1 MLFPS
6 IVRLK
11 NNFSIS
17 ALVNVL
23 DLLFFNKLNN
33 SKKKFDVGS
42 WLIPVIAVFIA
53 LFIGGILI
61 KLQGLDPVV
70 AYRSLFKT
78 AFGSVEG
85 IGATLGKSTPLV
97 LAGLAVAVGLRA
109 GLFNIGAQG
118 QLLSGS
124 LAAAWAGV
132 TFDGLPGFIH
142 IPVALIIGAFF
153 GSLVAAISG
162 LLKAYRGVHEVI
174 TTIMLNSIVM
184 AIADYLASGRLREP
198 DQFLTRTSEIAENA
212 KLPIFGSLP
221 SGFFIAVILGVF
233 IWWVLGRTT
242 SGFRIETVGRNRHA
256 AWYSG
261 ISVKRTVVSAMVI
274 SGAIAGLGG
283 AIETL
288 GVTYRYAPAFNL
300 GLGFDGIT
308 IALLG
313 RVHPI
318 GIIPG
323 AILIG
328 GMRAGAANMQF
339 DAGVAPELVDL
350 LMALILLFVTAP
362 LITRFFKNS
371 RNKSVTSGWGN

>member
-1 MLFPS
+1 MSDMKS
-6 IVRLK
+6 IK
-11 NNFSIS
+11 TDPESS
-17 ALVNVL
+17 
-23 DLLFFNKLNN
+23 D
-33 SKKKFDVGS
+33 KKFDVGS

-70 AYRSLFKT
+70 AYKSLFKT
-78 AFGSVEG
+78 AFGSIEG

-97 LAGLAVAVGLRA
+97 LSGLAVAVGLRA

-124 LAAAWAGV
+124 LAAAWAGI
-132 TFDGLPGFIH
+132 TFDGLPGYIH

-153 GSLVAAISG
+153 GSVVAGISG

-184 AIADYLASGRLREP
+184 AIADYLASGKLREP
-198 DQFLTRTSEIAENA
+198 GQFLTRTSEIAESA
-212 KLPIFGSLP
+212 RLPIFGNLP
-221 SGFFIAVILGVF
+221 SGFFIAVLLGVF

-261 ISVKRTVVSAMVI
+261 ISVKRTVVSAMAV

-288 GVTYRYAPAFNL
+288 GITYRYSPAFNL

-339 DAGVAPELVDL
+339 DAGVAPEIVDL

>member
-1 MLFPS
+1 MSETKS
-6 IVRLK
+6 IK
-11 NNFSIS
+11 T
-17 ALVNVL
+17 
-23 DLLFFNKLNN
+23 DLEKTD
-33 SKKKFDVGS
+33 KKFDVGS
-42 WLIPVIAVFIA
+42 WLIPIIAVFIA

-70 AYRSLFKT
+70 AYKSLFKT
-78 AFGSVEG
+78 AFGSIEG

-97 LAGLAVAVGLRA
+97 LSGLAVAVGLRA

-124 LAAAWAGV
+124 LAAAWAGI
-132 TFDGLPGFIH
+132 TFDGLPGYIH

-153 GSLVAAISG
+153 GSVVAGISG

-184 AIADYLASGRLREP
+184 AIADYLASGKLREP
-198 DQFLTRTSEIAENA
+198 GQFLTRTSEIAESA
-212 KLPIFGSLP
+212 RLPIFGNLP
-221 SGFFIAVILGVF
+221 SGFFIAVLLGVF

-261 ISVKRTVVSAMVI
+261 ISVKRTVVSAMAV

-288 GVTYRYAPAFNL
+288 GITYRYSPAFNL

-339 DAGVAPELVDL
+339 DAGVAPEIVDL

>member
-1 MLFPS
+1 MSDTKS
-6 IVRLK
+6 IK
-11 NNFSIS
+11 T
-17 ALVNVL
+17 
-23 DLLFFNKLNN
+23 DLE
-33 SKKKFDVGS
+33 STDKKFDVGS
-42 WLIPVIAVFIA
+42 WLIPVIAVFVA

-70 AYRSLFKT
+70 AYKSLFKT
-78 AFGSVEG
+78 AFGSIEG

-97 LAGLAVAVGLRA
+97 LSGLAVAVGLRA

-132 TFDGLPGFIH
+132 TFDGLPGYIH
-142 IPVALIIGAFF
+142 IPIALIIGAFF
-153 GSLVAAISG
+153 GSIVAGISG

-198 DQFLTRTSEIAENA
+198 DQFLTRTSEIAESA

-261 ISVKRTVVSAMVI
+261 ISVKRTVVSAMVV

-339 DAGVAPELVDL
+339 DAGVAPEIVDL

-371 RNKSVTSGWGN
+371 RNKSFTSGWGN

>member
-1 MLFPS
+1 MTDTKVVTS
-6 IVRLK
+6 NEK
-11 NNFSIS
+11 NN
-17 ALVNVL
+17 N
-23 DLLFFNKLNN
+23 
-33 SKKKFDVGS
+33 KKFDVGS
-42 WLIPVIAVFIA
+42 WLIPIIAVFIA

-61 KLQGLDPVV
+61 KLQGLDPFL
-70 AYRSLFKT
+70 AYRSLFKS
-78 AFGSVEG
+78 AFGSIEG
-85 IGATLGKSTPLV
+85 ISVTLGKSTPLV
-97 LAGLAVAVGLRA
+97 LSGLAVAVGLRA

-118 QLLSGS
+118 QLLSGA

-132 TFDGLPGFIH
+132 TFDGLPGYLH
-142 IPVALIIGAFF
+142 IPIALIIGAFF

-184 AIADYLASGRLREP
+184 AVADYLASGRLREP
-198 DQFLTRTSEIAENA
+198 DQFLTRTSEIAESA
-212 KLPIFGSLP
+212 KLPIYGNLP
-221 SGFFIAVILGVF
+221 SGFFIAVILGVLV
-233 IWWVLGRTT
+233 WWILGRTT

-256 AWYSG
+256 AWYAG
-261 ISVKRTVVSAMVI
+261 ISVKRTVISAMMV

-288 GVTYRYAPAFNL
+288 GITYRYAPAFNL

-339 DAGVAPELVDL
+339 DAGVAPEIVDL

-371 RNKSVTSGWGN
+371 ANKTVTSGWGN

>member
-1 MLFPS
+1 MSDTTS
-6 IVRLK
+6 IK
-11 NNFSIS
+11 T
-17 ALVNVL
+17 
-23 DLLFFNKLNN
+23 DLE
-33 SKKKFDVGS
+33 STDKKFDVGS

-53 LFIGGILI
+53 LFIGGVLI

-70 AYRSLFKT
+70 AYKSLFKT
-78 AFGSVEG
+78 AFGSIEG

-97 LAGLAVAVGLRA
+97 LSGLAVAVGLRA

-132 TFDGLPGFIH
+132 TFDGLPGYIH
-142 IPVALIIGAFF
+142 IPIALIIGAFF
-153 GSLVAAISG
+153 GSIVAGISG

-198 DQFLTRTSEIAENA
+198 DQFLTRTSEIAESA

-261 ISVKRTVVSAMVI
+261 ISVKRTVVSAMLV

-339 DAGVAPELVDL
+339 DAGVAPEIVDL

-371 RNKSVTSGWGN
+371 RNKSFTSGWGN

>member
-1 MLFPS
+1 MSETKS
-6 IVRLK
+6 IK
-11 NNFSIS
+11 T
-17 ALVNVL
+17 
-23 DLLFFNKLNN
+23 DLEKTD
-33 SKKKFDVGS
+33 KKFDVGS

-70 AYRSLFKT
+70 AYKSLFKT
-78 AFGSVEG
+78 AFGSIEG

-97 LAGLAVAVGLRA
+97 LSGLAVAVGLRA

-132 TFDGLPGFIH
+132 TFDGLPGYIH

-153 GSLVAAISG
+153 GSIVAAISG

-184 AIADYLASGRLREP
+184 AIADYLASGKLREP
-198 DQFLTRTSEIAENA
+198 GQFLTRTSEIADSA
-212 KLPIFGSLP
+212 RLPIIGSLP

-261 ISVKRTVVSAMVI
+261 ISVKRTVVSAMVV

-288 GVTYRYAPAFNL
+288 GITYRYAPAFNL

-339 DAGVAPELVDL
+339 DAGVAPEIVDL

-371 RNKSVTSGWGN
+371 SNKSMTSGWGN

>member
-1 MLFPS
+1 MS
-6 IVRLK
+6 DTKVVTSNEK
-11 NNFSIS
+11 NN
-17 ALVNVL
+17 N
-23 DLLFFNKLNN
+23 
-33 SKKKFDVGS
+33 KKFDVGS
-42 WLIPVIAVFIA
+42 WLIPIIAVFIA

-61 KLQGLDPVV
+61 KLQGLDPFL
-70 AYRSLFKT
+70 AYRSLFKS
-78 AFGSVEG
+78 AFGSIEG
-85 IGATLGKSTPLV
+85 ISVTLGKSTPLV
-97 LAGLAVAVGLRA
+97 LSGLAVAVGLRA

-118 QLLSGS
+118 QLLSGA

-132 TFDGLPGFIH
+132 TFDGLPGYLH
-142 IPVALIIGAFF
+142 IPIALIIGAFF

-184 AIADYLASGRLREP
+184 AVADYLASGRLREP
-198 DQFLTRTSEIAENA
+198 DQFLTRTSEIAESA
-212 KLPIFGSLP
+212 KLPIYGNLP
-221 SGFFIAVILGVF
+221 SGFFIAVILGVLV
-233 IWWVLGRTT
+233 WWILGRTT

-256 AWYSG
+256 AWYAG
-261 ISVKRTVVSAMVI
+261 ISVKRTVISAMMV

-288 GVTYRYAPAFNL
+288 GITYRYAPAFNL

-339 DAGVAPELVDL
+339 DAGVAPEIVDL

-371 RNKSVTSGWGN
+371 ANKTVTSGWGN

>member
-1 MLFPS
+1 MSDTKS
-6 IVRLK
+6 IK
-11 NNFSIS
+11 T
-17 ALVNVL
+17 
-23 DLLFFNKLNN
+23 DLE
-33 SKKKFDVGS
+33 STDKKFDVGS

-53 LFIGGILI
+53 LFIGGVLI
-61 KLQGLDPVV
+61 KLQGLDPLV
-70 AYRSLFKT
+70 AYKSLFKT
-78 AFGSVEG
+78 AFGSIEG

-97 LAGLAVAVGLRA
+97 LSGLAVAVGLRA

-124 LAAAWAGV
+124 LAAAWAGI
-132 TFDGLPGFIH
+132 TFDGLPGYIH

-153 GSLVAAISG
+153 GSVVAGISG

-184 AIADYLASGRLREP
+184 AIADYLASGKLREP
-198 DQFLTRTSEIAENA
+198 GQFLTRTSEIAESA
-212 KLPIFGSLP
+212 RLPIFGNLP
-221 SGFFIAVILGVF
+221 SGFFIAVLLGIF

-261 ISVKRTVVSAMVI
+261 ISVKRTVVSAMVV

-288 GVTYRYAPAFNL
+288 GITYRYSPAFNL

-339 DAGVAPELVDL
+339 DAGVAPEIVDL

-371 RNKSVTSGWGN
+371 SNKSVTSGWGN

>member
-1 MLFPS
+1 MS
-6 IVRLK
+6 ETK
-11 NNFSIS
+11 SKKT
-17 ALVNVL
+17 
-23 DLLFFNKLNN
+23 DLE
-33 SKKKFDVGS
+33 STDKKFDVGS

-70 AYRSLFKT
+70 AYKSLFKT
-78 AFGSVEG
+78 AFGSIEG

-97 LAGLAVAVGLRA
+97 LSGLAVAVGLRA

-132 TFDGLPGFIH
+132 TFDGLPGYIH

-184 AIADYLASGRLREP
+184 AIADYLASGKLREP
-198 DQFLTRTSEIAENA
+198 GQFLTRTSEIAESA
-212 KLPIFGSLP
+212 RLPIIGNLP

-261 ISVKRTVVSAMVI
+261 ISVKRTVVSAMVV

-288 GVTYRYAPAFNL
+288 GITYRYAPAFNL

-339 DAGVAPELVDL
+339 DAGVAPEIVDL

-371 RNKSVTSGWGN
+371 SNKSMTSGWGN

>member
-1 MLFPS
+1 MSDTKSTKPS
-6 IVRLK
+6 LE
-11 NNFSIS
+11 
-17 ALVNVL
+17 
-23 DLLFFNKLNN
+23 N
-33 SKKKFDVGS
+33 SNKKFDVGS
-42 WLIPVIAVFIA
+42 WLIPVIAVFVA

-61 KLQGLDPVV
+61 RLQGLDPIV

-78 AFGSVEG
+78 AFGSIEG

-97 LAGLAVAVGLRA
+97 LSGLAVAVGLRA

-124 LAAAWAGV
+124 LAAAWAGI
-132 TFDGLPGFIH
+132 TFDGLPGYIH
-142 IPVALIIGAFF
+142 IPIALIIGAFF
-153 GSLVAAISG
+153 GSVVAGISG

-184 AIADYLASGRLREP
+184 AIADYLASGKLREP
-198 DQFLTRTSEIAENA
+198 GQFLTRTSEIAESA
-212 KLPIFGSLP
+212 RLPIFGNLP
-221 SGFFIAVILGVF
+221 SGFFIAVLLGVF

-261 ISVKRTVVSAMVI
+261 MSVKRTVVSAMVI
-274 SGAIAGLGG
+274 SGGIAGLGG

-288 GVTYRYAPAFNL
+288 GITYRYSPAFNL

-350 LMALILLFVTAP
+350 LMALILFFVTAP
-362 LITRFFKNS
+362 LIARFFKNS

>member
-1 MLFPS
+1 MTDAKVVTS
-6 IVRLK
+6 NEK
-11 NNFSIS
+11 NN
-17 ALVNVL
+17 N
-23 DLLFFNKLNN
+23 
-33 SKKKFDVGS
+33 KKFDVGS
-42 WLIPVIAVFIA
+42 WLIPIIAVFIA

-61 KLQGLDPVV
+61 KLQGLDPFL
-70 AYRSLFKT
+70 AYRSLFKS
-78 AFGSVEG
+78 AFGSIEG
-85 IGATLGKSTPLV
+85 ISVTLGKSTPLV
-97 LAGLAVAVGLRA
+97 LSGLAVAVGLRA

-118 QLLSGS
+118 QLLSGA

-132 TFDGLPGFIH
+132 TFDGLPGYLH
-142 IPVALIIGAFF
+142 IPIALIIGAFF

-184 AIADYLASGRLREP
+184 AVADYLASGRLREP
-198 DQFLTRTSEIAENA
+198 DQFLTRTSEIAESA
-212 KLPIFGSLP
+212 KLPIYGNLP
-221 SGFFIAVILGVF
+221 SGFFIAVILGVLV
-233 IWWVLGRTT
+233 WWILGRTT

-256 AWYSG
+256 AWYAG
-261 ISVKRTVVSAMVI
+261 ISVKRTVISAMMV

-288 GVTYRYAPAFNL
+288 GITYRYAPAFNL

-339 DAGVAPELVDL
+339 DAGVAPEIVDL

-371 RNKSVTSGWGN
+371 ANKTVTSGWGN

>member
-1 MLFPS
+1 MSETKS
-6 IVRLK
+6 IKTDLK
-11 NNFSIS
+11 ST
-17 ALVNVL
+17 
-23 DLLFFNKLNN
+23 D
-33 SKKKFDVGS
+33 KKFDVGS
-42 WLIPVIAVFIA
+42 WLIPIIAVFIA
-53 LFIGGILI
+53 LFIGGVLI
-61 KLQGLDPVV
+61 KLQGLDPLV
-70 AYRSLFKT
+70 AYKSLFKT
-78 AFGSVEG
+78 AFGSIEG

-97 LAGLAVAVGLRA
+97 LSGLAVAVGLRA

-124 LAAAWAGV
+124 LAAAWAGI
-132 TFDGLPGFIH
+132 TFDGLPGYIH

-153 GSLVAAISG
+153 GSVVAGISG

-184 AIADYLASGRLREP
+184 ATADYLASGKLREP
-198 DQFLTRTSEIAENA
+198 GQFLTRTSEIAESA
-212 KLPIFGSLP
+212 RLPIFGNLP
-221 SGFFIAVILGVF
+221 SGFFIAVLLGIF

-261 ISVKRTVVSAMVI
+261 ISVKRTVVSAMVV

-288 GVTYRYAPAFNL
+288 GITYRYSPAFNL

-339 DAGVAPELVDL
+339 DAGVAPEIVDL

-371 RNKSVTSGWGN
+371 SNKSMTSGWGN

>member
-1 MLFPS
+1 MSDTKS
-6 IVRLK
+6 IK
-11 NNFSIS
+11 T
-17 ALVNVL
+17 
-23 DLLFFNKLNN
+23 DLE
-33 SKKKFDVGS
+33 SSDKKFDVGS

-61 KLQGLDPVV
+61 RLQGLDPIV
-70 AYRSLFKT
+70 AYKSLFKT
-78 AFGSVEG
+78 AFGSIEG

-97 LAGLAVAVGLRA
+97 LSGLAVAVGLRA

-132 TFDGLPGFIH
+132 TFEGLPGYIH
-142 IPVALIIGAFF
+142 IPIALIIGAFF
-153 GSLVAAISG
+153 GSIVAGISG

-184 AIADYLASGRLREP
+184 AIADYLASGKLREP
-198 DQFLTRTSEIAENA
+198 GQFLTRTSEIAESA
-212 KLPIFGSLP
+212 RLPIIGKLP

-261 ISVKRTVVSAMVI
+261 ISVKRTVVSAMVV

-288 GVTYRYAPAFNL
+288 GITYRYAPAFNL

-339 DAGVAPELVDL
+339 DAGVAPEIVDL

-371 RNKSVTSGWGN
+371 SNKSMTSGWGN

>member
-1 MLFPS
+1 MSETKS
-6 IVRLK
+6 IKTDLK
-11 NNFSIS
+11 KT
-17 ALVNVL
+17 
-23 DLLFFNKLNN
+23 D
-33 SKKKFDVGS
+33 KKFDVGS
-42 WLIPVIAVFIA
+42 WLIPIIAVFIA

-61 KLQGLDPVV
+61 KLQGLDPIV
-70 AYRSLFKT
+70 AYKSLFKA
-78 AFGSVEG
+78 AFGSVDG
-85 IGATLGKSTPLV
+85 ISDTLGKSTPLV
-97 LAGLAVAVGLRA
+97 LSGLAVAVGLRA

-118 QLLSGS
+118 QLLSGA

-132 TFDGLPGFIH
+132 TFDGLPGYIH

-184 AIADYLASGRLREP
+184 AIADYLASGKLREP
-198 DQFLTRTSEIAENA
+198 DQFLTRTSEIAESA
-212 KLPIFGSLP
+212 KLPFFGNLP

-261 ISVKRTVVSAMVI
+261 ISVKRTVVSAMMV

-288 GVTYRYAPAFNL
+288 GITYRYAPAFNL

-328 GMRAGAANMQF
+328 GMRAGASTMQF
-339 DAGVAPELVDL
+339 DAGVAPEIVDL

-362 LITRFFKNS
+362 LIARFFKNS
-371 RNKSVTSGWGN
+371 SNKSMTSGWGN

>member
-1 MLFPS
+1 MSDTKS
-6 IVRLK
+6 IK
-11 NNFSIS
+11 T
-17 ALVNVL
+17 
-23 DLLFFNKLNN
+23 DLE
-33 SKKKFDVGS
+33 STDKKFDVGS

-53 LFIGGILI
+53 LFIGGVLI

-70 AYRSLFKT
+70 AYKSLFKT
-78 AFGSVEG
+78 AFGSIEG

-97 LAGLAVAVGLRA
+97 LSGLAVAVGLRA

-132 TFDGLPGFIH
+132 TFDGLPGYIH
-142 IPVALIIGAFF
+142 IPIALIIGAFF
-153 GSLVAAISG
+153 GSIVAGISG

-198 DQFLTRTSEIAENA
+198 DQFLTRTSEIAESA

-261 ISVKRTVVSAMVI
+261 ISVKRTVVSAMLV

-339 DAGVAPELVDL
+339 DAGVAPEIVDL

-371 RNKSVTSGWGN
+371 RNKSFTSGWGN

>member
-1 MLFPS
+1 MSETKS
-6 IVRLK
+6 IETDLK
-11 NNFSIS
+11 ST
-17 ALVNVL
+17 
-23 DLLFFNKLNN
+23 D
-33 SKKKFDVGS
+33 KKFDVGS

-70 AYRSLFKT
+70 AYKSLFKT
-78 AFGSVEG
+78 AFGSIEG

-97 LAGLAVAVGLRA
+97 LSGLAVAVGLRA

-132 TFDGLPGFIH
+132 TFDGLPGYIH

-184 AIADYLASGRLREP
+184 AIADYLASGKLREP
-198 DQFLTRTSEIAENA
+198 GQFLTRTSEIAESA
-212 KLPIFGSLP
+212 RLPIIGNLP

-261 ISVKRTVVSAMVI
+261 ISVKRTVVSAMVV

-288 GVTYRYAPAFNL
+288 GITYRYAPAFNL

-339 DAGVAPELVDL
+339 DAGVAPEIVDL

-371 RNKSVTSGWGN
+371 SNKSMTSGWGN

>member
-1 MLFPS
+1 MS
-6 IVRLK
+6 
-11 NNFSIS
+11 
-17 ALVNVL
+17 
-23 DLLFFNKLNN
+23 
-33 SKKKFDVGS
+33 
-42 WLIPVIAVFIA
+42 
-53 LFIGGILI
+53 
-61 KLQGLDPVV
+61 
-70 AYRSLFKT
+70 
-78 AFGSVEG
+78 
-85 IGATLGKSTPLV
+85 GA
-97 LAGLAVAVGLRA
+97 
-109 GLFNIGAQG
+109 
-118 QLLSGS
+118 

-198 DQFLTRTSEIAENA
+198 GQFLTRTSEISEEAR
-212 KLPIFGSLP
+212 LPFFGSFP
-221 SGFFIAVILGVF
+221 SGFFFAVILGVF

-261 ISVKRTVVSAMVI
+261 IPVKRTVVSAMVI

-288 GVTYRYAPAFNL
+288 GITYRYEPAFNL

-328 GMRAGAANMQF
+328 GMRAGAATMQF
-339 DAGVAPELVDL
+339 DAGVAPEIVDL

-371 RNKSVTSGWGN
+371 SNKSVTSGWGN

>member
-1 MLFPS
+1 MS
-6 IVRLK
+6 DTKIVTSVAK
-11 NNFSIS
+11 NN
-17 ALVNVL
+17 N
-23 DLLFFNKLNN
+23 
-33 SKKKFDVGS
+33 KKFDVGS
-42 WLIPVIAVFIA
+42 WLIPIIAVIIA

-61 KLQGLDPVV
+61 KLQGLDPIL
-70 AYRSLFKT
+70 AYRSLFKS
-78 AFGSVEG
+78 AFGSNEG
-85 IGATLGKSTPLV
+85 IGVTLGKSTPLV

-118 QLLSGS
+118 QLLSGA

-132 TFDGLPGFIH
+132 TFDGLPGYLH
-142 IPVALIIGAFF
+142 IPIALIIGAFF

-184 AIADYLASGRLREP
+184 AVADYLASGRLREP

-212 KLPIFGSLP
+212 KLPIFGNLP
-221 SGFFIAVILGVF
+221 SGFFIAVVLGVS
-233 IWWVLGRTT
+233 IWWILGRTT

-256 AWYSG
+256 AWYAG
-261 ISVKRTVVSAMVI
+261 ISVKRTVVSAMMV

-288 GVTYRYAPAFNL
+288 GITYRYAPAFNL

-339 DAGVAPELVDL
+339 DAGVAPEIVDL

-362 LITRFFKNS
+362 LIAKFFKNS
-371 RNKSVTSGWGN
+371 SNKSITSGWGN

>member
-1 MLFPS
+1 MSDTKVVKPNAVS
-6 IVRLK
+6 
-11 NNFSIS
+11 NQ
-17 ALVNVL
+17 
-23 DLLFFNKLNN
+23 
-33 SKKKFDVGS
+33 KKFDVGS
-42 WLIPVIAVFIA
+42 WLIPVIAVLVA

-61 KLQGLDPVV
+61 KLQGLDPLV
-70 AYRSLFKT
+70 AYKSLFKT

-85 IGATLGKSTPLV
+85 IGITLGKSTPLV
-97 LAGLAVAVGLRA
+97 LSGLAVAVGLRA

-118 QLLSGS
+118 QLLSGA

-132 TFDGLPGFIH
+132 TFDGLPGYIH

-153 GSLVAAISG
+153 GSVVAAISG

-184 AIADYLASGRLREP
+184 AVADYLASGKLREP
-198 DQFLTRTSEIAENA
+198 DQFLTRTSEIAESA
-212 KLPIFGSLP
+212 KLPTFASLP
-221 SGFFIAVILGVF
+221 SGFFLAVILGIF

-242 SGFRIETVGRNRHA
+242 SGFRVETVGRNRHA
-256 AWYSG
+256 AWYAG
-261 ISVKRTVVSAMVI
+261 VSVKRTVVSAMVV

-362 LITRFFKNS
+362 LISRFFKNS
-371 RNKSVTSGWGN
+371 SNKSITSGWGN

>member
-1 MLFPS
+1 MSDTKSTKPS
-6 IVRLK
+6 LE
-11 NNFSIS
+11 
-17 ALVNVL
+17 
-23 DLLFFNKLNN
+23 N
-33 SKKKFDVGS
+33 SNKKFDVGS
-42 WLIPVIAVFIA
+42 WLIPVIAVFVA

-61 KLQGLDPVV
+61 RLQGLDPIV

-78 AFGSVEG
+78 AFGSIEG

-132 TFDGLPGFIH
+132 TFDGLPGYIH

-184 AIADYLASGRLREP
+184 AIADYLASGKLREP
-198 DQFLTRTSEIAENA
+198 GQFLTRTSEIAESA
-212 KLPIFGSLP
+212 RLPIFGNLP
-221 SGFFIAVILGVF
+221 SGFFIAVLLGVF

-261 ISVKRTVVSAMVI
+261 MSVKRTVVSAMVI

-288 GVTYRYAPAFNL
+288 GITYRYSPAFNL

-350 LMALILLFVTAP
+350 LMALILFFVTAP
-362 LITRFFKNS
+362 LIARFFKNS

>member
-1 MLFPS
+1 
-6 IVRLK
+6 
-11 NNFSIS
+11 
-17 ALVNVL
+17 
-23 DLLFFNKLNN
+23 
-33 SKKKFDVGS
+33 
-42 WLIPVIAVFIA
+42 
-53 LFIGGILI
+53 
-61 KLQGLDPVV
+61 
-70 AYRSLFKT
+70 
-78 AFGSVEG
+78 
-85 IGATLGKSTPLV
+85 
-97 LAGLAVAVGLRA
+97 
-109 GLFNIGAQG
+109 
-118 QLLSGS
+118 
-124 LAAAWAGV
+124 
-132 TFDGLPGFIH
+132 
-142 IPVALIIGAFF
+142 
-153 GSLVAAISG
+153 
-162 LLKAYRGVHEVI
+162 
-174 TTIMLNSIVM
+174 MLNSIVM
-184 AIADYLASGRLREP
+184 AVADYLASGRLREP
-198 DQFLTRTSEIAENA
+198 DQFLTRTSEIAESA

-261 ISVKRTVVSAMVI
+261 ISVKRTVVSAMVV

-288 GVTYRYAPAFNL
+288 GITYRYAPAFNL

>member
-1 MLFPS
+1 MSETKS
-6 IVRLK
+6 IK
-11 NNFSIS
+11 T
-17 ALVNVL
+17 
-23 DLLFFNKLNN
+23 DLEK
-33 SKKKFDVGS
+33 SDKKFDVGS
-42 WLIPVIAVFIA
+42 WLIPIIAVFIA

-61 KLQGLDPVV
+61 KLQGLDPIV
-70 AYRSLFKT
+70 AYKSLFKA
-78 AFGSVEG
+78 AFGSVDG
-85 IGATLGKSTPLV
+85 ISDTLGKSTPLV
-97 LAGLAVAVGLRA
+97 LSGLAVAVGLRA

-118 QLLSGS
+118 QLLSGA

-132 TFDGLPGFIH
+132 TFDGLPGYIH

-184 AIADYLASGRLREP
+184 AIADYLASGKLREP
-198 DQFLTRTSEIAENA
+198 DQFLTRTSEIAESA
-212 KLPIFGSLP
+212 KLPFFGNLP

-261 ISVKRTVVSAMVI
+261 ISVKRTVVSAMMV

-288 GVTYRYAPAFNL
+288 GITYRYAPAFNL

-328 GMRAGAANMQF
+328 GMRAGASTMQF
-339 DAGVAPELVDL
+339 DAGVAPEIVDL

-362 LITRFFKNS
+362 LIARFFKNS
-371 RNKSVTSGWGN
+371 SNKSMTSGWGN

>member
-1 MLFPS
+1 MSETKS
-6 IVRLK
+6 IK
-11 NNFSIS
+11 T
-17 ALVNVL
+17 
-23 DLLFFNKLNN
+23 DLERTD
-33 SKKKFDVGS
+33 KKFDVGS

-53 LFIGGILI
+53 LFIGGVLI

-70 AYRSLFKT
+70 AYKSLFKT
-78 AFGSVEG
+78 AFGSIEG

-97 LAGLAVAVGLRA
+97 LSGLAVAVGLRA

-132 TFDGLPGFIH
+132 TFDGLPGYIH
-142 IPVALIIGAFF
+142 IPIALIIGAFF
-153 GSLVAAISG
+153 GSIVAGISG

-198 DQFLTRTSEIAENA
+198 DQFLTRTSEIAESA

-261 ISVKRTVVSAMVI
+261 ISVKRTVVSAMLV

-339 DAGVAPELVDL
+339 DAGVAPEIVDL

-371 RNKSVTSGWGN
+371 RNKSFTSGWGN

>member
-1 MLFPS
+1 MSETKS
-6 IVRLK
+6 IK
-11 NNFSIS
+11 T
-17 ALVNVL
+17 
-23 DLLFFNKLNN
+23 DLEKTD
-33 SKKKFDVGS
+33 KKFDVGS
-42 WLIPVIAVFIA
+42 WLIPIIAVFIA

-61 KLQGLDPVV
+61 RLQGLDPVV
-70 AYRSLFKT
+70 AYKSLFKT
-78 AFGSVEG
+78 AFGSIEG

-97 LAGLAVAVGLRA
+97 LSGLAVAVGLRA

-132 TFDGLPGFIH
+132 TFDGLPGYIH

-153 GSLVAAISG
+153 GSIVAAISG

-184 AIADYLASGRLREP
+184 AIADYLASGKLREP
-198 DQFLTRTSEIAENA
+198 GQFLTRTSEIAESA
-212 KLPIFGSLP
+212 RLPIIGNLP

-261 ISVKRTVVSAMVI
+261 ISVKRTVVSAMVV

-288 GVTYRYAPAFNL
+288 GITYRYAPAFNL

-339 DAGVAPELVDL
+339 DAGVAPEIVDL

-371 RNKSVTSGWGN
+371 SNKSMTSGWGN

>member
-1 MLFPS
+1 MSETKS
-6 IVRLK
+6 IKTDLE
-11 NNFSIS
+11 S
-17 ALVNVL
+17 A
-23 DLLFFNKLNN
+23 D
-33 SKKKFDVGS
+33 KKFDVGS
-42 WLIPVIAVFIA
+42 WLIPIIAVFVA

-61 KLQGLDPVV
+61 RLQGLDPIV
-70 AYRSLFKT
+70 AYKSLFKT
-78 AFGSVEG
+78 AFGSIEG

-97 LAGLAVAVGLRA
+97 LSGLAVAVGLRA

-132 TFDGLPGFIH
+132 TFDGLPGYIH
-142 IPVALIIGAFF
+142 IPIALIIGAFF
-153 GSLVAAISG
+153 GSIVAGISG

-184 AIADYLASGRLREP
+184 AIADYLASGKLREP
-198 DQFLTRTSEIAENA
+198 GQFLTRTSEIAESA
-212 KLPIFGSLP
+212 RLPIIGKLP
-221 SGFFIAVILGVF
+221 SGFFIAVILGIF

-261 ISVKRTVVSAMVI
+261 ISVKRTVVSAMVV

-288 GVTYRYAPAFNL
+288 GITYRYAPAFNL

-339 DAGVAPELVDL
+339 DAGVAPEIVDL

-371 RNKSVTSGWGN
+371 SNKSMTSGWGN

>member
-1 MLFPS
+1 MS
-6 IVRLK
+6 DTKIVTK
-11 NNFSIS
+11 EVEKSTKS
-17 ALVNVL
+17 
-23 DLLFFNKLNN
+23 
-33 SKKKFDVGS
+33 FDVGS
-42 WLIPVIAVFIA
+42 WLIPIVAVLVA
-53 LFIGGILI
+53 MSLAAILI
-61 KLQGLDPVV
+61 KLQGSNPIT
-70 AYRSLFKT
+70 AYKSLFKT

-85 IGATLGKSTPLV
+85 LGITLGKSTPLV
-97 LAGLAVAVGLRA
+97 LSGLAVAVGLRA

-153 GSLVAAISG
+153 GSIVAGISG

-184 AIADYLASGRLREP
+184 GVADYLASHSLREP
-198 DQFLTRTSEIAENA
+198 DQFLTRTSEIAPSA
-212 KLPIFGSLP
+212 KLPILGSLP
-221 SGFFIAVILGVF
+221 LGFFIAVIFAVL
-233 IWWVLGRTT
+233 IWWILGRTT

-256 AWYSG
+256 AWYAG
-261 ISVKRTVVSAMVI
+261 ISVKRTVVSAMLV

-339 DAGVAPELVDL
+339 DSGVAPELVDL
-350 LMALILLFVTAP
+350 LMALILLLVTAP

-371 RNKSVTSGWGN
+371 SNKTITSGWSN

>member
-1 MLFPS
+1 MSETKS
-6 IVRLK
+6 IK
-11 NNFSIS
+11 T
-17 ALVNVL
+17 
-23 DLLFFNKLNN
+23 DLQ
-33 SKKKFDVGS
+33 STGKKFDVGS
-42 WLIPVIAVFIA
+42 WLIPIIAVFIA

-61 KLQGLDPVV
+61 RLQGLDPIV
-70 AYRSLFKT
+70 AYKSLFKT
-78 AFGSVEG
+78 AFGSIEG

-97 LAGLAVAVGLRA
+97 LSGLAVAVGLRA

-132 TFDGLPGFIH
+132 TFDGLPGYIH
-142 IPVALIIGAFF
+142 IPIALIIGAFF
-153 GSLVAAISG
+153 GSIVAGISG

-184 AIADYLASGRLREP
+184 AIADYLASGKLREP
-198 DQFLTRTSEIAENA
+198 GQFLTRTSEIAESA
-212 KLPIFGSLP
+212 RLPIIGKLP

-261 ISVKRTVVSAMVI
+261 ISVKRTVVSAMVV

-288 GVTYRYAPAFNL
+288 GITYRYAPAFNL

-339 DAGVAPELVDL
+339 DAGVAPEIVDL

-371 RNKSVTSGWGN
+371 SNKSMTSGWGN

>member
-1 MLFPS
+1 MSETKS
-6 IVRLK
+6 IETDPK
-11 NNFSIS
+11 ST
-17 ALVNVL
+17 
-23 DLLFFNKLNN
+23 D
-33 SKKKFDVGS
+33 KKFDVGS

-70 AYRSLFKT
+70 AYKSLFKT
-78 AFGSVEG
+78 AFGSIEG

-97 LAGLAVAVGLRA
+97 LSGLAVAVGLRA

-132 TFDGLPGFIH
+132 TFDGLPGYIH

-184 AIADYLASGRLREP
+184 AIADYLASGKLREP
-198 DQFLTRTSEIAENA
+198 GQFLTRTSEIAESA
-212 KLPIFGSLP
+212 RLPIIGSLP

-261 ISVKRTVVSAMVI
+261 ISVKRTVVSAMVV

-288 GVTYRYAPAFNL
+288 GITYRYAPAFNL

-339 DAGVAPELVDL
+339 DAGVAPEIVDL

-371 RNKSVTSGWGN
+371 SNKSMTSGWGN

>member
-1 MLFPS
+1 MSETKS
-6 IVRLK
+6 IKTDLE
-11 NNFSIS
+11 S
-17 ALVNVL
+17 A
-23 DLLFFNKLNN
+23 D
-33 SKKKFDVGS
+33 KKFDVGS
-42 WLIPVIAVFIA
+42 WLIPIIAVFVA

-61 KLQGLDPVV
+61 RLQGLDPIV
-70 AYRSLFKT
+70 AYKSLFKT
-78 AFGSVEG
+78 AFGSIEG

-97 LAGLAVAVGLRA
+97 LSGLAVAVGLRA

-132 TFDGLPGFIH
+132 TFDGLPGYIH
-142 IPVALIIGAFF
+142 IPIALIIGAFF
-153 GSLVAAISG
+153 GSIVAGISG

-184 AIADYLASGRLREP
+184 AIADYLASGKLREP
-198 DQFLTRTSEIAENA
+198 GQFLTRTSEIAESA
-212 KLPIFGSLP
+212 RLPIIGKLP

-261 ISVKRTVVSAMVI
+261 ISVKRTVVSAMVV

-288 GVTYRYAPAFNL
+288 GITYRYAPAFNL

-339 DAGVAPELVDL
+339 DAGVAPEIVDL

-371 RNKSVTSGWGN
+371 SNKSMTSGWGN

>member
-1 MLFPS
+1 MSETKS
-6 IVRLK
+6 IK
-11 NNFSIS
+11 T
-17 ALVNVL
+17 
-23 DLLFFNKLNN
+23 DLERTD
-33 SKKKFDVGS
+33 KKFDVGS
-42 WLIPVIAVFIA
+42 WLIPIIAVFIA

-61 KLQGLDPVV
+61 KLQGLDPIV
-70 AYRSLFKT
+70 AYKSLFKT
-78 AFGSVEG
+78 AFGSIEG

-97 LAGLAVAVGLRA
+97 LSGLAVAVGLRA

-132 TFDGLPGFIH
+132 TFDGLPGYIH

-153 GSLVAAISG
+153 GSIVAAISG

-184 AIADYLASGRLREP
+184 AIADYLASGKLREP
-198 DQFLTRTSEIAENA
+198 GQFLTRTSEIAESA
-212 KLPIFGSLP
+212 RLPIIGNLP

-261 ISVKRTVVSAMVI
+261 ISVKRTVVSAMVV

-288 GVTYRYAPAFNL
+288 GITYRYAPAFNL

-339 DAGVAPELVDL
+339 DAGVAPEIVDL

-371 RNKSVTSGWGN
+371 SNKSMTSGWGN

>member
-1 MLFPS
+1 MSETKS
-6 IVRLK
+6 IK
-11 NNFSIS
+11 T
-17 ALVNVL
+17 
-23 DLLFFNKLNN
+23 DLERTD
-33 SKKKFDVGS
+33 KKFDVGS

-70 AYRSLFKT
+70 AYKSLFKT
-78 AFGSVEG
+78 AFGSIEG

-97 LAGLAVAVGLRA
+97 LSGLAVAVGLRA

-132 TFDGLPGFIH
+132 TFDGLPGYIH

-153 GSLVAAISG
+153 GSIVAAISG

-184 AIADYLASGRLREP
+184 AIADYLASGKLREP
-198 DQFLTRTSEIAENA
+198 GQFLTRTSEIAESA
-212 KLPIFGSLP
+212 RLPIIGNLP

-261 ISVKRTVVSAMVI
+261 ISVKRTVVSAMVV

-288 GVTYRYAPAFNL
+288 GITYRYAPAFNL

-339 DAGVAPELVDL
+339 DAGVAPEIVDL

-371 RNKSVTSGWGN
+371 SNKSMTSGWGN